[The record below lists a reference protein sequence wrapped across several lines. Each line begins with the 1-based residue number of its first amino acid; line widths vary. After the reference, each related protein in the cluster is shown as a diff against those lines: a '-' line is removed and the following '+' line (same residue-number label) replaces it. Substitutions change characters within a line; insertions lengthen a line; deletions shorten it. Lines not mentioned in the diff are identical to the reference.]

1 MVRISILRV
10 CDDARAAVFAA
21 LAGREMQQGG
31 DDAIIILP
39 DAEAKDVLQS
49 LEKALAGTDYVA
61 AENTQEKGEIA
72 ILKSG
77 DIEQLGLYL
86 CGYCAMVFGSDIE
99 RNVHQ
104 RAHYFGFG

>member
-1 MVRISILRV
+1 MVSVSRV
-10 CDDARAAVFAA
+10 CDDMMPAVLSA
-21 LAGREMQQGG
+21 LESPGMQR
-31 DDAIIILP
+31 DRDAITLP
-39 DAEAKDVLQS
+39 DAEAKDVLAL
-49 LEKALAGTDYVA
+49 LEKALAGSDYIA

-72 ILKSG
+72 VLKRG